1 VARPRT
7 PAAARMAAPAAANC
21 SGGVDDTRASRGAA
35 RAEGCGAALS
45 WDRGRA
51 QQLQRQGA
59 PPGHGGHGKHGR
71 AQREQAPEGK

>member
-1 VARPRT
+1 MARPCT
-7 PAAARMAAPAAANC
+7 PAAAGTATPTAANC
-21 SGGVDDTRASRGAA
+21 SGRVDDTRASGGAA
-35 RAEGCGAALS
+35 RAEGCGDALS

>member
-1 VARPRT
+1 
-7 PAAARMAAPAAANC
+7 MAALAAMNC
-21 SGGVDDTRASRGAA
+21 NGRVDDTRASGGAA

-59 PPGHGGHGKHGR
+59 PSGHGKHGH
-71 AQREQAPEGK
+71 AQREQAPEGE

>member
-1 VARPRT
+1 MTHPCAPVA
-7 PAAARMAAPAAANC
+7 AGMAALAAMNC
-21 SGGVDDTRASRGAA
+21 NGGVDDTRASGGAA

-59 PPGHGGHGKHGR
+59 PPGHGKHGR
-71 AQREQAPEGK
+71 AQREQAPEGE

>member
-1 VARPRT
+1 MAQPR
-7 PAAARMAAPAAANC
+7 APAAVGTAALAAANY
-21 SGGVDDTRASRGAA
+21 SGGVDDTRASGGAA

-59 PPGHGGHGKHGR
+59 PSAMASTAVLNASKLQK
-71 AQREQAPEGK
+71 ASEGV